1 MARASI
7 SEHEAFEQELGDKN
21 PQLQDY
27 LATTGVI
34 GDETIKDPN
43 KRKKQQKKRRKS
55 PKRKNRPV
63 LPFQR
68 ADLRERIKSR
78 AILRRKNQLLLKR
91 QIKGQP

>member
-1 MARASI
+1 MAKASI

-43 KRKKQQKKRRKS
+43 KRKKQQKKRKH
-55 PKRKNRPV
+55 
-63 LPFQR
+63 LYWDDPFVP
-68 ADLRERIKSR
+68 AEAIVAKVIKF
-78 AILRRKNQLLLKR
+78 N
-91 QIKGQP
+91 